1 MIKHYIKNLSA
12 ALALLAPMSLMAI
25 EKDEDGRTYLISS
38 ANDLMEYV
46 QIVNAGERETY
57 ARLTADI
64 DTRPLGD
71 MFVPIG
77 TAEYPYDG
85 NFDGANHTITIAL
98 VSTHD
103 CYGLFP
109 YLCGGGHL
117 TNLHVDGTLE
127 VWHSNVGGIV
137 GLASAFAMVE
147 KCTSSVDIT
156 VKSGRYVGGL
166 IGWSNGI
173 YTPPYVRIE
182 NCIYTGHI
190 MGHTDYTCAGIV
202 GWCAWGNEGY
212 TVIKNCLVTG
222 MVDVEIPTMIGGFD
236 HIIAG
241 GELSKLEKE
250 SSGRNVLEYANVS
263 DCYYVNACE
272 PGELSGTTAITMEQ
286 VKSGEACYLLN
297 VMAYKWGGA
306 LRQTL
311 YRQNIGEDEYPVFDE
326 THGVV
331 AKIGPMGYGTWAGGE
346 FNGWNSKARVPA
358 GVNAYAGTINGH
370 TLQLHP
376 VEVMNGD
383 NGNGYVIEGNPGYYS
398 FMPTNEPV
406 TNVENDLQ
414 GANDVCPVQY
424 ATIYVLGVRDDV
436 LGFYRVPNSGDALDS
451 HIAFLVNP
459 YLDADVDVIT
469 MTYEDG
475 TGIED
480 VESSKTDIHSPIY
493 DLSGRRVEK
502 ALKGVYIINGK
513 KVLK

>member
-1 MIKHYIKNLSA
+1 MKHYIKNLSA

-25 EKDEDGRTYLISS
+25 ERDYGTYLISS

-71 MFVPIG
+71 KFVPIG

-85 NFDGANHTITIAL
+85 TFDGANHTITIAL

-109 YLCGGGHL
+109 YLCGGGHV

-127 VWHSNVGGIV
+127 VWHNNVGGLV
-137 GLASAFAMVE
+137 GLLSAFAVVE
-147 KCTSSVDIT
+147 RCISSVDIT

-173 YTPPYVRIE
+173 YTPPYTRIE

-190 MGHTDYTCAGIV
+190 MGHTDFTCCGIV
-202 GWCAWGNEGY
+202 GWCDYGNEGH

-222 MVDVEIPTMIGGFD
+222 MVDVEIPTIGGLN

-241 GELSKLEKE
+241 GELSTYE
-250 SSGRNVLEYANVS
+250 SDRGKNVLMYANVS
-263 DCYYVNACE
+263 NCYYVNACE
-272 PGELSGTTAITMEQ
+272 PGEQWGATQITMDQ
-286 VKSGEACYLLN
+286 VRSGEACYLMN
-297 VMAYKWGGA
+297 VMEYQWGGA
-306 LRQTL
+306 VRQNL

-326 THGVV
+326 MHGVV
-331 AKIGPMGYGTWAGGE
+331 AKIGPMGYGTWAGGY
-346 FNGWNSKARVPA
+346 FNNGLGEYCNARVA
-358 GVNAYAGTINGH
+358 EGVNAYAGTINGH

-376 VEVMNGD
+376 VEVMNGA
-383 NGNGYVIEGNPGYYS
+383 NGNGYVIEGNPGYCS
-398 FMPTNEPV
+398 FMPTNEPF

-414 GANDVCPVQY
+414 GGNSVVDVRY
-424 ATIYVLGVRDDV
+424 GTYYILGVRDDV
-436 LGFYRVPNSGDALDS
+436 VGFYRVPNYGDALDS
-451 HIAFLVNP
+451 HIAYLHNP

-469 MTYEDG
+469 MTYDDG
-475 TGIED
+475 TGIVD
-480 VESSKTDIHSPIY
+480 VESSTSDVHSPIY
-493 DLSGRRVEK
+493 DLSGRRVGK
-502 ALKGVYIINGK
+502 ATKGVHIIKGK

>member
-1 MIKHYIKNLSA
+1 MMKHYIKNLSA

-25 EKDEDGRTYLISS
+25 EKDGDTYLISS
-38 ANDLMEYV
+38 ANDLMEYI
-46 QIVNAGERETY
+46 QLVNAGERVTH

-71 MFVPIG
+71 RFVPIG

-85 NFDGANHTITIAL
+85 TFDGANHTITVAL

-109 YLCGGGHL
+109 YLCGGGHV

-127 VWHSNVGGIV
+127 VWHDNVGGLV
-137 GLASAFAMVE
+137 GLASAFAVVE

-156 VKSGRYVGGL
+156 VKSGRYVGGFV
-166 IGWSNGI
+166 GWSNGI
-173 YTPPYVRIE
+173 YTPPYIRIE
-182 NCIYTGHI
+182 NCIYAGHI
-190 MGHTDYTCAGIV
+190 MGHTDFTCAGIV
-202 GWCAWGNEGY
+202 GWCSNGDGGL
-212 TVIKNCLVTG
+212 TFIKNCLVTG
-222 MVDVEIPTMIGGFD
+222 MVDVDIPTIGGLN

-241 GELSKLEKE
+241 GELSEDGSLYENILK
-250 SSGRNVLEYANVS
+250 YANITN
-263 DCYYVNACE
+263 CYYVNPCE
-272 PGELSGTTAITMEQ
+272 PGEQYGATQITMEQ

-297 VMAYKWGGA
+297 VDTYKWGGA

-311 YRQNIGEDEYPVFDE
+311 FRQNIGEDEYPVFDE

-376 VEVMNGD
+376 VEVMSGD

-398 FMPTNEPV
+398 FMPTNEPF
-406 TNVENDLQ
+406 TNVENDLS
-414 GANDVCPVQY
+414 GGNDVLDVRWAIY
-424 ATIYVLGVRDDV
+424 YVLDVRDGV
-436 LGFYRVPNSGDALDS
+436 LGFYRVPNYGDALDS
-451 HIAFLVNP
+451 HIAYLCNP

-502 ALKGVYIINGK
+502 AEKGVYIIKGK